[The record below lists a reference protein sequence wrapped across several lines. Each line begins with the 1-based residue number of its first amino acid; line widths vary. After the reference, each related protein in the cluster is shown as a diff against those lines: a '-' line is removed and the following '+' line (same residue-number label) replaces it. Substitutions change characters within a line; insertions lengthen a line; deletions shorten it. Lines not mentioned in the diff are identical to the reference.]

1 MHFYKPLQ
9 TEENRNQNSWKKQD
23 KASKLVFD
31 LKPLEISWEIIL
43 PNSLSWED
51 KGSRNQMVCLQ
62 VKGKSSQLFRSWVLD
77 VKVQRN
83 LPEKCQGI
91 NK

>member
-31 LKPLEISWEIIL
+31 LKTTGGFLGTYPPKL
-43 PNSLSWED
+43 PFMGRQE
-51 KGSRNQMVCLQ
+51 SRNQMVWFGEGGELSALQ
-62 VKGKSSQLFRSWVLD
+62 VMSSR
-77 VKVQRN
+77 
-83 LPEKCQGI
+83 C
-91 NK
+91 